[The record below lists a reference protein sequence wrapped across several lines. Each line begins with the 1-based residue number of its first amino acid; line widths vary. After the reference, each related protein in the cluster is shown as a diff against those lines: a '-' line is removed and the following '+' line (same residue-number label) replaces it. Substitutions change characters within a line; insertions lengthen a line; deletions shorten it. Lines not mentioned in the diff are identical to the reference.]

1 MKILAETCQVRFSL
15 VALFS
20 TKMKQIQWVDQIFYL
35 NSCHRKSRRSLGR
48 SGGLCLVQVCC
59 TCGLRSIWNEYFR
72 ILKER
77 KCERDKL
84 RNIRWRLWHDVF
96 RPSTCGWRI
105 RRTRS
110 GGLRAGVNSTS
121 GVYTS
126 TLDNSKMK
134 SMNNLKQ
141 YFQSGQILQRV
152 PSSIPGQSDS
162 TGGEAKLEA
171 RRCWGELTGR
181 LLGRVCETSVGQH

>member
-1 MKILAETCQVRFSL
+1 M
-15 VALFS
+15 
-20 TKMKQIQWVDQIFYL
+20 
-35 NSCHRKSRRSLGR
+35 
-48 SGGLCLVQVCC
+48 
-59 TCGLRSIWNEYFR
+59 
-72 ILKER
+72 
-77 KCERDKL
+77 
-84 RNIRWRLWHDVF
+84 
-96 RPSTCGWRI
+96 
-105 RRTRS
+105 
-110 GGLRAGVNSTS
+110 NSTS

-171 RRCWGELTGR
+171 RRC
-181 LLGRVCETSVGQH
+181 